1 MGDLSFAF
9 RTKEGQS
16 VLLVPAVSYMPLI
29 LSNQHVKVAYFGV
42 AHSGFLQEQS
52 LRIENKLKLKNLT
65 TYQVGS
71 ISIQGKKSTSND
83 FKIQYFA
90 CTSPWDVI

>member
-1 MGDLSFAF
+1 MGDLSFAL

-16 VLLVPAVSYMPLI
+16 VLVPAVSYMPLI
-29 LSNQHVKVAYFGV
+29 LSNPQVKVACFTV
-42 AHSGFLQEQS
+42 ASSGFLQEQS
-52 LRIENKLKLKNLT
+52 LRIENKWKQKNLT

-71 ISIQGKKSTSND
+71 ISIQGKKSTSKD
-83 FKIQYFA
+83 FKIQYCA